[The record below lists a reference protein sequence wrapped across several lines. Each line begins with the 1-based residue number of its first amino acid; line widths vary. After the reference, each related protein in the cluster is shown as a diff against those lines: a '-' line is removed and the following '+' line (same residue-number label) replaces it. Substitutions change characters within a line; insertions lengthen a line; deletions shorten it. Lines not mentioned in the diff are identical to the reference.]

1 MSIDVLLSIKPVFAK
16 AIFSGKKIYEFR
28 KSVFKDMT
36 IRKVYVYASAPIS
49 MVIGVFYIEEII
61 KHHPGLLWAETS
73 QGAGI
78 TEAYFNEYFAD
89 REVGYALKVQ
99 NAQLFDEPK
108 CLDRMFGIQYPP
120 QSFRYVS
127 SLTEEFV

>member
-49 MVIGVFYIEEII
+49 V
-61 KHHPGLLWAETS
+61 
-73 QGAGI
+73 AGPALDPAAPAKVL
-78 TEAYFNEYFAD
+78 TTPVAPTTPVV
-89 REVGYALKVQ
+89 EVSAP
-99 NAQLFDEPK
+99 AAAP
-108 CLDRMFGIQYPP
+108 
-120 QSFRYVS
+120 
-127 SLTEEFV
+127 